1 MGWPAERII
10 DVVSNHYPKSIL
22 SVQLVLT
29 AATVLDIE
37 TMVKTA
43 NGDVYPEGVTGIWM
57 TPLADVRVTFDRVH
71 LPTATSGLIL
81 AAGVLFKTD
90 SNPLMVYNMFL
101 RSTAGTTIEIEL
113 LG

>member
-10 DVVSNHYPKSIL
+10 DVVSNQYPKSIL
-22 SVQLVLT
+22 SVQLALT

-43 NGDVYPEGVTGIWM
+43 NSDVYPEGVVGIWM
-57 TPLADVRVTFDRVH
+57 TPLADVRATFDGGDG
-71 LPTATSGLIL
+71 PTATTGLIL

-90 SNPLMVYNMFL
+90 SNPLMVKNMKL